1 MKNNQ
6 DFDEFLQF
14 LNPVQTVGA
23 VILHHQHKKGTRF
36 YPAPFDTHTQKMIS
50 FRILVW
56 IVSLFLVNT
65 VAKSMPSDTSSRY
78 NTANFE
84 QIAQF
89 FEKHYRFTL
98 TPADPLPLYAFVKDW
113 HWTPYRYAG
122 LTRRGLDCS
131 GLVGVAAREVF
142 DVELSRGAGN
152 IYKECTPVRKQDL
165 QPGDLVFFKIGTSFI
180 SHVGMYLKDGL
191 FVHAAIR
198 GGVIISSL
206 DEPYYRR
213 YYFAGGRHT
222 LIARQVGTLP
232 ALPALATADAQTIAE
247 VLRAEACTAKA
258 EALHYTETAY
268 LDQSEAS
275 RTQQAHYQYEKMLR
289 VCTTEYSTQRKHIPQ
304 FAVPSFSAESR

>member
-1 MKNNQ
+1 
-6 DFDEFLQF
+6 
-14 LNPVQTVGA
+14 
-23 VILHHQHKKGTRF
+23 
-36 YPAPFDTHTQKMIS
+36 MIS

-56 IVSLFLVNT
+56 IASLLLINIT
-65 VAKSMPSDTSSRY
+65 AKSMPTDTASRY
-78 NTANFE
+78 NAANFE

-98 TPADPLPLYAFVKDW
+98 NSADPLPLYAFVKDW

-152 IYKECTPVRKQDL
+152 IYKECAPVRKQDL
-165 QPGDLVFFKIGTSFI
+165 QPGDLVFFRIGTSFI

-222 LIARQVGTLP
+222 AIARQVGTLP
-232 ALPALATADAQTIAE
+232 ALPALATTDALTIGE
-247 VLRAEACTAKA
+247 VLRAEACAAKP
-258 EALHYTETAY
+258 EALQYSEATY
-268 LDQSEAS
+268 LNQSATSRAQQAIYQSE
-275 RTQQAHYQYEKMLR
+275 KMAR
-289 VCTTEYSTQRKHIPQ
+289 VCAVEYSAQRKHIIQ
-304 FAVPSFSAESR
+304 FAGPVFSTTTR